1 MPVSTIGDMRQYFMT
16 SRANYSLKTDMQT
29 LVEELTT
36 GEKSDLTAHLG
47 TNQTKLNSIDR
58 QLEMLGTYAQS
69 STGLSQ
75 LLSTMQIALDGVD
88 GQRSA
93 TSDALLTVNSG
104 SSLSQIE
111 NVSNIALSGFETTV
125 SALNT
130 RYGDRSL
137 FGGNDVD
144 TNPLASSDVMME
156 DIRLAVSGLTTE
168 ADISSALDTWFD
180 DPAGGFHTLGY
191 QGDETGTMTRPVGA
205 NQTIDVDARADD
217 PSIRDTMKAMA
228 LGALAGDTSLSLDLD
243 TRRSMQK
250 QAGDDLLTVA
260 SPLVDLQARLGYAE
274 GQVEEASVRISAQQS
289 SYGIARND
297 LVSADPFETATRL
310 QSVQLQLETQYTLTA
325 RLSRL
330 SLMEY
335 LR

>member
-1 MPVSTIGDMRQYFMT
+1 MPVSTVGDMRQYFMT
-16 SRANYSLKTDMQT
+16 SRANLSLKNDMQT

-47 TNQTKLNSIDR
+47 ADQTKLNSIDR
-58 QLEMLGTYAQS
+58 QLEMLETYAQS
-69 STGLSQ
+69 STSVSQ
-75 LLSTMQIALDGVD
+75 LLSTMQIALDGID

-93 TSDALLTVNSG
+93 ISDALLTVNSG
-104 SSLSQIE
+104 SSMSQIE
-111 NVSNIALSGFETTV
+111 NVSSISLSGFEMTV
-125 SALNT
+125 NTLNT
-130 RYGDRSL
+130 RFGDRSI

-144 TNPLASSDVMME
+144 SNPMSDPKLMME
-156 DIRLAVSGLTTE
+156 DIRLAVSGLTTQ
-168 ADISSALDTWFD
+168 ADIQAALDTWFD
-180 DPAGGFHTLGY
+180 DPIGGFQTFGY
-191 QGDETGTMTRPVGA
+191 QGDQTGTMTRPVGS
-205 NQTIDVDARADD
+205 NQTINVDARADD
-217 PSIRDTMKAMA
+217 PSLRDTMKAMA

-243 TRRSMQK
+243 TRRAMQK
-250 QAGDDLLTVA
+250 QAGDELLTAA
-260 SPLVDLQARLGYAE
+260 SPLVNLQARIGYAE

-297 LVSADPFETATRL
+297 LVLADPFETATRL
-310 QSVQLQLETQYTLTA
+310 QAVQQQLETQYTLTA